1 MITSTERHKLVSSR
15 ERGNRVLILTDIDF
29 RGVEEC
35 CAVITAPFLVE
46 AAKAEDLSKCNKT
59 DDAAIIHCASAAFV
73 STRAIATWGYLH
85 KPSKRGCLNLTQAAR
100 LPRLAIEVICR

>member
-15 ERGNRVLILTDIDF
+15 ERDRSILAEIDF

-35 CAVITAPFLVE
+35 CEIITAPFLVE

-59 DDAAIIHCASAAFV
+59 DDAAIIHCSICLCQH
-73 STRAIATWGYLH
+73 SRYRYLKAIDGH
-85 KPSKRGCLNLTQAAR
+85 H
-100 LPRLAIEVICR
+100 

>member
-15 ERGNRVLILTDIDF
+15 ERGRRVLTADIDF
-29 RGVEEC
+29 RVVEEC

-73 STRAIATWGYLH
+73 STRAIANSKQSMGIIRRSLS
-85 KPSKRGCLNLTQAAR
+85 KPSDVYSNLS
-100 LPRLAIEVICR
+100 LL